1 MRIDTQNTVDTLKT
15 EFDILIQAFNFIIKI
30 N

>member
-15 EFDILIQAFNFIIKI
+15 EFDLLVKVYSNTLFLT
-30 N
+30 